1 MKNDNEDQ
9 NFDSMMMSSAARLHP
24 HEGRAIG
31 EPRRGWYPAAKRSL
45 DILVTLALM
54 VPALPVILL
63 AMLGVRLTSR
73 GPAIYSQTRVGL
85 NGKPFTI
92 YKIRTMYDRCEDESG
107 AVWSSLLGDS
117 RVTPIGWY
125 LRKFKIDELPQLWN
139 VIRGEMSL
147 VGPRPERPIFVV
159 ELEAA
164 IPHYGRRLTVR
175 PGLTGLAQ
183 VQLPPDTDFESVRR
197 KLACD
202 LYYIEHLSLAMDLRI
217 LLGTA
222 NYLAGVPFWVSRTV
236 LGVPSQEVAERSYR
250 GLIEAGGRQVQPA

>member
-1 MKNDNEDQ
+1 MLNDKAGNDVDPLREARED
-9 NFDSMMMSSAARLHP
+9 RLP
-24 HEGRAIG
+24 GTDAFEVPPLERYL
-31 EPRRGWYPAAKRSL
+31 RMKRSL
-45 DILVTLALM
+45 DTFLALILLI
-54 VPALPVILL
+54 PAIPLVLL

-73 GPAIYSQTRVGL
+73 GWPIYTQERLGL
-85 NGKPFTI
+85 GGRPFTI

-107 AVWSSLLGDS
+107 PRWSELRGDR
-117 RVTPIGWY
+117 RVTPLGAY

-147 VGPRPERPIFVV
+147 VGPRPERPVFAD
-159 ELEAA
+159 ELEEA
-164 IPHYGRRLTVR
+164 IPHYHRRHLVR

-183 VQLPPDTDFESVRR
+183 VQLPPDTDHESVRR

-202 LYYIEHLSLAMDLRI
+202 LYYIQHVSLAMDLRI

-222 NYLAGVPFWVSRTV
+222 NYLAGVPFWVSRQL

-250 GLIEAGGRQVQPA
+250 RVVETTLPQIQPA